1 MRSVQLAPNCVSTE
15 AWRAI
20 TPPRIVAGDQLA
32 AGGTAPLERWNC
44 DVLEAEGAARLMAV
58 IHEIHQACAQLDP
71 GEHLVSL
78 DIFMNFIRRKCCF
91 SDTRGVMSEIYC
103 YSASFFY
110 IILSQIRHIYST
122 RQLSSLRM

>member
-1 MRSVQLAPNCVSTE
+1 MRSMQLAPNCVSTE

-78 DIFMNFIRRKCCF
+78 DILMNLIRRKCCF
-91 SDTRGVMSEIYC
+91 SVAPATHV
-103 YSASFFY
+103 A
-110 IILSQIRHIYST
+110 
-122 RQLSSLRM
+122 